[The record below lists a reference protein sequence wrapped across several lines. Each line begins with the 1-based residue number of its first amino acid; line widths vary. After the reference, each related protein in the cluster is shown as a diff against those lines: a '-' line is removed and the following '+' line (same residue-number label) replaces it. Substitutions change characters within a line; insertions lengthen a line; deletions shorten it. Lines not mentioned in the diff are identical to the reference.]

1 MPCWKME
8 SKGHCDRH
16 VPHVSLGCH
25 PPHAGA
31 QQLAAAMQ
39 VLLSAGAH
47 AQSPAASAAA
57 GAKVATVWW
66 PPVPAEPTHAAP
78 AAAGSGSGSPKPT
91 AKDTLG
97 FSAETRRLLQ
107 RLSPTRRSPRGS
119 PKGSPRAG
127 GAPKEGTRGGDN
139 GHAAVA
145 AEELRHPAPV
155 VSLQWSPGEVQS
167 GAAL

>member
-1 MPCWKME
+1 MCQWAAMQ
-8 SKGHCDRH
+8 
-16 VPHVSLGCH
+16 
-25 PPHAGA
+25 PHAGA
-31 QQLAAAMQ
+31 QHSGSAGQ

-66 PPVPAEPTHAAP
+66 PPVPAEPAHAAGAAP
-78 AAAGSGSGSPKPT
+78 AAAGSVPGSGSPKPS
-91 AKDTLG
+91 AKDALG

-107 RLSPTRRSPRGS
+107 RLSPTRQSPRGS
-119 PKGSPRAG
+119 AKGSPRAG
-127 GAPKEGTRGGDN
+127 GAPKEGTRAGDY

-155 VSLQWSPGEVQS
+155 VSLQWSPGELQS

>member
-1 MPCWKME
+1 M
-8 SKGHCDRH
+8 
-16 VPHVSLGCH
+16 
-25 PPHAGA
+25 
-31 QQLAAAMQ
+31 LALSTRAMQ

-57 GAKVATVWW
+57 RAKVATVWW
-66 PPVPAEPTHAAP
+66 PPVPADAGGAAP
-78 AAAGSGSGSPKPT
+78 AAAGPVSGSGSPKPS
-91 AKDTLG
+91 ANDALG

-119 PKGSPRAG
+119 PKGSPKANCV
-127 GAPKEGTRGGDN
+127 PKEGTRAGDN